1 MTDIKPRSWEDI
13 IGNGISRD
21 SAPFRVVVKNTYGE
35 EFCDAYLD
43 LDSVDEVLADEEI
56 DRHIKGALEV
66 TLSEFSRRFRGFS
79 KAERTS
85 FIEENEA
92 IQKMHRWRR
101 QKGYEQ
107 PALYG
112 RLKLPG
118 VKVVIYDPWSRR
130 LVHNSIKYVGW
141 DLLGMEPDF

>member
-35 EFCDAYLD
+35 EFCDAYLE

-56 DRHIKGALEV
+56 GRQIKGALEV
-66 TLSEFSRRFRGFS
+66 TLSEFSRRFRGLS

-101 QKGYEQ
+101 QKGYE
-107 PALYG
+107 
-112 RLKLPG
+112 
-118 VKVVIYDPWSRR
+118 
-130 LVHNSIKYVGW
+130 
-141 DLLGMEPDF
+141 